1 MEHTPERPSESDT
14 WRDFNHIM
22 DNTTLPSGLQ
32 ILPGAADDTTE
43 FLLADEEFLRMLSL
57 PPTPDRDCHTAQVHP
72 RLYEGMTTEETMD
85 AWAMMVLGQQELRQ
99 FIAQATV
106 DDQLATVEAER
117 RRRASEQEAMNQLTD
132 VEFATCLTA
141 ALRGLEDQA

>member
-1 MEHTPERPSESDT
+1 M
-14 WRDFNHIM
+14 
-22 DNTTLPSGLQ
+22 G
-32 ILPGAADDTTE
+32 
-43 FLLADEEFLRMLSL
+43 EEFLGMLSL

-72 RLYEGMTTEETMD
+72 HLYEGMTTEETMD

-117 RRRASEQEAMNQLTD
+117 RRRASEQEAMGQLTD
-132 VEFATCLTA
+132 VEFATCLAA
-141 ALRGLEDQA
+141 ALRDLEDQA

>member
-1 MEHTPERPSESDT
+1 MQK
-14 WRDFNHIM
+14 N
-22 DNTTLPSGLQ
+22 GLDRS
-32 ILPGAADDTTE
+32 ADDTTE
-43 FLLADEEFLRMLSL
+43 FLPADEEFLRMLSL

-72 RLYEGMTTEETMD
+72 HLYEGMTTEETMD

-117 RRRASEQEAMNQLTD
+117 RRRASEHEAMNQLTD
-132 VEFATCLTA
+132 VEFAT
-141 ALRGLEDQA
+141 